1 MNEVNYELKNNK
13 KLLIILVIILGL
25 TTSFLLTYE
34 VVYRKKNNNK
44 NNIDK
49 EQYTYVQ
56 PLLYLYPKK
65 ETKITISFED
75 PKKITNAYPK
85 YKEKWKITAK
95 PKGDLEDKDKNG
107 YIALTWE
114 EDCKSDI
121 DFNKGYFVTKDESMQ
136 FLEDKLKYIGLN
148 DKERNEFI
156 ISWLP
161 VLVKNEKSMVYFEL
175 TEDRNIDN
183 KLNIS
188 PKPDSM
194 LRFIMHVKKVD
205 GKPSDFEQQKLS
217 HFNRKGFSVIEC
229 SGVLHT

>member
-1 MNEVNYELKNNK
+1 MENN
-13 KLLIILVIILGL
+13 
-25 TTSFLLTYE
+25 
-34 VVYRKKNNNK
+34 
-44 NNIDK
+44 
-49 EQYTYVQ
+49 
-56 PLLYLYPKK
+56 
-65 ETKITISFED
+65 
-75 PKKITNAYPK
+75 
-85 YKEKWKITAK
+85 
-95 PKGDLEDKDKNG
+95 
-107 YIALTWE
+107 
-114 EDCKSDI
+114 I
-121 DFNKGYFVTKDESMQ
+121 DFNKGYYVTKEESMQ

-161 VLVKNEKSMVYFEL
+161 ILVKNEKSMIYFEL
-175 TEDRNIDN
+175 TEDRNNDN

-205 GKPSDFEQQKLS
+205 GKPNGFEQQKLS